1 MNPIRLKKSTA
12 IVVPANKGLLY
23 RGMHGLV
30 FWSIVALFIQ
40 SSILAQSRLDP
51 ELFPQPEEL
60 KPNVEFWK
68 MIYGKYGNDQVLIHD
83 AEDLSVIYEVVDFDD
98 LFLNHEKLSLK
109 TKWKKIEKIKDAYR
123 DALRRLARK
132 LSRNQTSFSDEEKR
146 LLALFGADV
155 SPRRLRRAANQ
166 IRGQQ
171 GMKHRFLLGIKR
183 SGLYMDEIKRIF
195 KKHNLPEPL
204 AYLPH
209 VESSFNY
216 RAYSKFGAAGLWQF
230 TRGTGRRFMK
240 INYTVDERIDP
251 IKATEAA
258 AKLLKHNYK
267 ALGYWPMALTAYNHG
282 LNGMKRAKKRFGK
295 DIVKV
300 VKHYKSRIFGFASR
314 NFYAEFLAAYE
325 VATNYRAYFG
335 EIEFHKPA
343 DYETFTT
350 KKYYSVKTILETFKL
365 DLETFREF
373 NPALRPPVLQGRR
386 RIPRGYTLRIP
397 HRPDVDARSLWA
409 SLKPE
414 DAFSEQVLDDWYKV
428 RRGDNLSR
436 IARRY
441 RISMDALMS
450 FNEIDDPHRIFVG
463 QILKIPQSPAVVAAR
478 KRKSKSVLVADA
490 SAAAPPP
497 MKKRPDIKP
506 SQPKKVMAAPP
517 VELASGLSTP
527 ADIVAPPGMTVEL
540 TGSDG
545 AQVVFVPTQEY
556 GKHQEQPGV
565 EAFVPQPASE
575 WITVE
580 PDETL
585 GHFAEWLNVPARTLR
600 RINGLAFG
608 EEIQVGQKL
617 RLTYDRVAPEEFQR
631 RRYEYQQ
638 SIRED
643 FFASYYVESVV
654 THTVRRGQ
662 SLWYITNRL
671 YDVPLWLVMQYNV
684 GKNLQDLHIGDKIT
698 IPVVAEIPGTEY
710 RPAP

>member
-1 MNPIRLKKSTA
+1 MNRIRLMISAMAAVSVFRGKLVLVRKKNLLSLLLVA
-12 IVVPANKGLLY
+12 FGLQ
-23 RGMHGLV
+23 GGA
-30 FWSIVALFIQ
+30 F
-40 SSILAQSRLDP
+40 AQSKLDP
-51 ELFPQPEEL
+51 ELFPLPEEL

-68 MIYGKYGNDQVLIHD
+68 MVYGKYGNDQVLIHD

-98 LFLNHEKLSLK
+98 LFVNHEALSLK
-109 TKWKKIEKIKDAYR
+109 TKWKKIDKIKDRYR
-123 DALRRLARK
+123 DALRALARK
-132 LSRNQTSFSDEEKR
+132 ISRKAELTAEEQR
-146 LLALFGADV
+146 LLSLFGENAT
-155 SPRRLRRAANQ
+155 PRRLRRASNQ
-166 IRGQQ
+166 IRGQL
-171 GMKHRFLLGIKR
+171 GMSHRFLLGIKR

-195 KKHNLPEPL
+195 KEHGLPEPL

-209 VESSFNY
+209 VESSFHY

-251 IKATEAA
+251 LISTEAA

-267 ALGYWPMALTAYNHG
+267 VLQYWPLALTAYNHG
-282 LNGMKRAKKRFGK
+282 LNGMRRAKRQFGN
-295 DIVKV
+295 DIAKI

-325 VATNYRAYFG
+325 VATNYKKYFG
-335 EIEFHKPA
+335 EVEFHEPA
-343 DYETFTT
+343 HYETFTT
-350 KKYYSVKTILETFKL
+350 KKYYSVKAILDAFKL
-365 DLETFREF
+365 DLEEFREF
-373 NPALRPPVLQGRR
+373 NPALRPPVLRGQR
-386 RIPRGYTLRIP
+386 RIPKGFTLRIP
-397 HRPDVDARSLWA
+397 TRPGLDAKKLWA

-414 DAFSEQVLDDWYKV
+414 DAYSEQVLDDWYKV

-441 RISMDALMS
+441 RISLDALMS
-450 FNEIDDPHRIFVG
+450 FNEIDDPHKIFVG
-463 QILKIPQSPAVVAAR
+463 QILKIPQSNAVAAAR
-478 KRKSKSVLVADA
+478 KKTSSVFVADA
-490 SAAAPPP
+490 TAAPRPP
-497 MKKRPDIKP
+497 KKRPDVKKNPKP
-506 SQPKKVMAAPP
+506 RKPTPP
-517 VELASGLSTP
+517 ALVELASGLSTP
-527 ADIVAPPGMTVEL
+527 VDIIAPPGMTVEL

-545 AQVVFVPTQEY
+545 ARLVFVPTQEY
-556 GKHQEQPGV
+556 GQHLEKPV
-565 EAFVPQPASE
+565 RDVFVPQPPSE

-585 GHFAEWLNVPARTLR
+585 GHFAEWLNLPARTLR
-600 RINGLAFG
+600 RLNGLAFG

-617 RLTYDRVAPEEFQR
+617 RLSYDKVAPEEFQR

-643 FFASYYVESVV
+643 FFSTYYVESVV
-654 THTVRRGQ
+654 VHTVRRGQ

-698 IPVVAEIPGTEY
+698 IPVVAEIPGIGYQPE
-710 RPAP
+710 P